1 VTLLADALA
10 SLEEAVEG
18 SGCEHAKITV
28 RRSPDAPRCQ
38 YVRGACVSACMG
50 GKTGYLSTNDPVETT
65 TGATSL
71 FSATLASPQH
81 VTAAVV
87 IANALAGFLCLA
99 RPLAACRKED
109 YAPCIER
116 LRDEIGGAPVFLVG
130 KVPVAEEAFSRQRV
144 ETPGDAE
151 VFVVSADGLL
161 SETGRALLDQAMGTT
176 RIILLGPSTVAVAN
190 LAGQEHWCPFG
201 R

>member
-1 VTLLADALA
+1 MTILADALA
-10 SLEEAVEG
+10 SLEEVVEG
-18 SGCEHAKITV
+18 SGCEHATITV
-28 RRSPDAPRCQ
+28 RRDPDAPRCQ

-50 GKTGYLSTNDPVETT
+50 GTTGYLTTNDPVETT

-109 YAPCIER
+109 YAPCLER
-116 LRDEIGGAPVFLVG
+116 LRAEIGGASVYLVG
-130 KVPVAEEAFSRQRV
+130 KVPVAEEAFSRQRAGSL
-144 ETPGDAE
+144 EDAA
-151 VFVVSADGLL
+151 VLVVGADGLL
-161 SETGRALLDQAMGTT
+161 TEAGRTLLDRAVGTKRT
-176 RIILLGPSTVAVAN
+176 IFLGPSTVAVAN

>member
-1 VTLLADALA
+1 
-10 SLEEAVEG
+10 
-18 SGCEHAKITV
+18 
-28 RRSPDAPRCQ
+28 
-38 YVRGACVSACMG
+38 MG

-71 FSATLASPQH
+71 FSATLASPKH

-109 YAPCIER
+109 YVPCLER
-116 LRDEIGGAPVFLVG
+116 LRGEIGSAPIYLVG
-130 KVPVAEEAFSRQRV
+130 KVPVAEEVFARQRV
-144 ETPGDAE
+144 DTPEDAE
-151 VFVVSADGLL
+151 VFVISADGLL
-161 SETGRALLDQAMGTT
+161 SEDGRALLDRSGGTK
-176 RIILLGPSTVAVAN
+176 RAIFLGPSTVAVAN